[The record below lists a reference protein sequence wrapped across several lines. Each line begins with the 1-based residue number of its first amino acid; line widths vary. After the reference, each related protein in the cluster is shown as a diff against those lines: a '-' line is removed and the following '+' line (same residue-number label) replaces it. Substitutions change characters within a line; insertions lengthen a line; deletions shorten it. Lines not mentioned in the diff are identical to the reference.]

1 MKTNNAFT
9 LWSGP
14 TTSGA
19 VELFPNEIDFRL
31 PDDSDI
37 TDNQAF
43 TGAVKHPPVW
53 QSRSGSYWNF
63 PRWNVIPHYDDSY
76 GGLLIFS
83 NSWGAI
89 GIARACEHCDAYG
102 IAEDEFYPEADETI
116 EEIIKEYNFTRETRK
131 IVKMPGEET
140 ERPAT
145 PADYKD
151 KGELPAGAFVRWETV
166 ETPAPEGENVW
177 MENPLFCEAY
187 GFRPNGPNDRDE
199 HKHGIY
205 SRDLNGESMDKLTR
219 KTRERLEI
227 SIYCQNQYSD
237 YPFPKWSDYLGDRYQ
252 VS

>member
-1 MKTNNAFT
+1 MKNNAFT

-14 TTSGA
+14 STSGA

-31 PDDSDI
+31 PDGMDI

-89 GIARACEHCDAYG
+89 GIARACEDCDAYG

-116 EEIIKEYNFTRETRK
+116 EEIIKDYNFTLRRFRIYRDDST
-131 IVKMPGEET
+131 GEEREET
-140 ERPAT
+140 PEDFPGGKLRP
-145 PADYKD
+145 
-151 KGELPAGAFVRWETV
+151 GLSLVRWSSEDV
-166 ETPAPEGENVW
+166 PCPEGENVW
-177 MENPLFCEAY
+177 MENALFQEAY
-187 GFRPNGPNDRDE
+187 GFRNNDPRTSDV